1 MNNDQIGAL
10 NKLSGKRKTR
20 GLRQGWQKEGQSRR
34 RKEEKQ
40 KENKIHRYE
49 NNISLPFTKLK

>member
-10 NKLSGKRKTR
+10 NKLSGTR
-20 GLRQGWQKEGQSRR
+20 ETGGLRQGWHKEGQRRR

-40 KENKIHRYE
+40 KENQIHRYE
-49 NNISLPFTKLK
+49 NNIYLPFI